1 MIQGGRQE
9 QRQDSVQPKPAQGT
23 GASWSNPQNRD
34 TDSERKQRE
43 NER

>member
-23 GASWSNPQNRD
+23 DVSWSDPQNRD
-34 TDSERKQRE
+34 TDSEREQR
-43 NER
+43 